1 MRETTTTIR
10 TTTTFWLLAVQPAI
24 IMADTCLSQPQLVGV
39 VFGSVGATLAICIG
53 IATVFWIVLR
63 RSENSTKTVETGMTN
78 GLCDIEGK
86 NCGTQAKVSQRDQV
100 TMIDSFKLPRKL
112 LDTGTQ
118 KSFSVENV
126 NEASGKVGVQLKS
139 ENAGGFGMTIQ
150 GNMNEGIYVKEIA
163 PMGAADQTGNIL
175 PGDRIKTLTI
185 CFDNMVYEDALTLLS
200 YASPYRVKFE
210 LERKIETPPP
220 MDGEATN
227 ARIHPL
233 FRSNTL
239 THIQFNP
246 TSRASSRAS
255 SAETTEK
262 IEKPSSPESDEKLTK
277 TSVENSR
284 KSDDI
289 EMVEQKSE
297 QTNVMNTPSP
307 EPLLTKVISEVA
319 DSTTIDTDMS
329 KMESSDYASDNTSEY
344 RESESDYGNGSQL
357 MLSPQHSQHTISDR
371 MEITDVIADKPMTSP
386 TSLPPKVEYC
396 KALPPKSK
404 PITSR
409 SPSPKVKLTSKSPS
423 PVPPIKEEIHEQ
435 KETITSP
442 KRTSPISKIPSGPTQ
457 RIVADS
463 SQGPPEFIEAKTS
476 RIPKRTDSVKTPIIE
491 RKLPQLPKSVT
502 QRSHSTEDKE
512 RGDVWS
518 RLYMDKKANL
528 RKTREMSV
536 VTRSVTGEQ
545 EITSTITSPLQS
557 PKPNRT
563 SAAELRF
570 GTLDR
575 EKRERL
581 AANQD
586 VLDRQTEE
594 LRKLGIL

>member
-126 NEASGKVGVQLKS
+126 NERRMLVEEKGGPKACKRGLRRIASGKVGVQLKS

-246 TSRASSRAS
+246 TR
-255 SAETTEK
+255 
-262 IEKPSSPESDEKLTK
+262 
-277 TSVENSR
+277 
-284 KSDDI
+284 
-289 EMVEQKSE
+289 
-297 QTNVMNTPSP
+297 
-307 EPLLTKVISEVA
+307 
-319 DSTTIDTDMS
+319 
-329 KMESSDYASDNTSEY
+329 
-344 RESESDYGNGSQL
+344 
-357 MLSPQHSQHTISDR
+357 
-371 MEITDVIADKPMTSP
+371 
-386 TSLPPKVEYC
+386 
-396 KALPPKSK
+396 
-404 PITSR
+404 
-409 SPSPKVKLTSKSPS
+409 
-423 PVPPIKEEIHEQ
+423 
-435 KETITSP
+435 
-442 KRTSPISKIPSGPTQ
+442 
-457 RIVADS
+457 
-463 SQGPPEFIEAKTS
+463 
-476 RIPKRTDSVKTPIIE
+476 
-491 RKLPQLPKSVT
+491 
-502 QRSHSTEDKE
+502 
-512 RGDVWS
+512 
-518 RLYMDKKANL
+518 
-528 RKTREMSV
+528 
-536 VTRSVTGEQ
+536 
-545 EITSTITSPLQS
+545 
-557 PKPNRT
+557 
-563 SAAELRF
+563 
-570 GTLDR
+570 
-575 EKRERL
+575 
-581 AANQD
+581 
-586 VLDRQTEE
+586 
-594 LRKLGIL
+594 

>member
-1 MRETTTTIR
+1 MRETKA
-10 TTTTFWLLAVQPAI
+10 FWLLAIQPTIA
-24 IMADTCLSQPQLVGV
+24 MADTCLSQPQLVGV

-53 IATVFWIVLR
+53 IAAVFWIVLR
-63 RSENSTKTVETGMTN
+63 RKDIGTKTIEAAVYTN
-78 GLCDIEGK
+78 GDIEGK
-86 NCGTQAKVSQRDQV
+86 HCGTQAKVSQKDQV
-100 TMIDSFKLPRKL
+100 TMIDSFKLPRKF

-126 NEASGKVGVQLKS
+126 NEASGKVGVLLKS
-139 ENAGGFGMTIQ
+139 EDAAGFGMTIQ
-150 GNMNEGIYVKEIA
+150 GNMNEGIYVKEVV

-175 PGDRIKTLTI
+175 PGDRIKTLSI

-220 MDGEATN
+220 MDDEIAN
-227 ARIHPL
+227 ARLHPL

-246 TSRASSRAS
+246 ISTAPSRASPDELSKKPERATS
-255 SAETTEK
+255 
-262 IEKPSSPESDEKLTK
+262 PSDDKNAPA
-277 TSVENSR
+277 NAQ

-289 EMVEQKSE
+289 ELVEQKTE
-297 QTNVMNTPSP
+297 QSLVNAVPS

-319 DSTTIDTDMS
+319 DSTTIDTDLS

-357 MLSPQHSQHTISDR
+357 MLSPQNSQHTISDR
-371 MEITDVIADKPMTSP
+371 IEITDVIADKPMASP
-386 TSLPPKVEYC
+386 TPLPPRVEYC
-396 KALPPKSK
+396 KSLPPKSK
-404 PITSR
+404 PIVSR
-409 SPSPKVKLTSKSPS
+409 SPSPKLRIVTKTPS
-423 PVPPIKEEIHEQ
+423 PVPPIKEEIHER
-435 KETITSP
+435 ERPIVERAPSP
-442 KRTSPISKIPSGPTQ
+442 KKTRIPSAPSM
-457 RIVADS
+457 RALDS
-463 SQGPPEFIEAKTS
+463 PQGAPEFTEARTS
-476 RIPKRTDSVKTPIIE
+476 RIPKRNDSIKTPIIE

-502 QRSHSTEDKE
+502 QRSHSSEDKE

-518 RLYMDKKANL
+518 RLYMDKKATL
-528 RKTREMSV
+528 RKTRETDTPV
-536 VTRSVTGEQ
+536 RRTGEL
-545 EITSTITSPLQS
+545 EITSTITSPLPS
-557 PKPNRT
+557 PKPSRPST
-563 SAAELRF
+563 ATDLRF

-575 EKRERL
+575 ERRERL

-594 LRKLGIL
+594 LRKLGVL